1 MRLICMS
8 ALYTNTYFNVDG
20 VKHDEPAGFNIS
32 SAYTTTKWVFLIS
45 ALWDALKKTSAVHR
59 EDANTFS
66 HLARPARSVLEP

>member
-8 ALYTNTYFNVDG
+8 ALYTNIYFNVEG

-32 SAYTTTKWVFLIS
+32 SADTTTKWVFLIS
-45 ALWDALKKTSAVHR
+45 ARRDAFTKTSAVRR

-66 HLARPARSVLEP
+66 HLARRAQSVL